1 MRQST
6 GRYRNVHP
14 RTTRNAIMNKFL
26 DYQRLCRLCPL
37 LCLALAGPV
46 AAELSE
52 EQTINYIK
60 ECSADWASS
69 VVTGDTSRMKV
80 YFAEDFVGTGIEG
93 NRYNKT
99 QAAASNG
106 PSDIYRSNTIDSVD
120 VRLFGTTAIAH
131 GSETWE
137 KYDGS
142 KGQWVWTDIWLLRD
156 QSWQLVAAQDVEIS
170 ATPQ

>member
-1 MRQST
+1 
-6 GRYRNVHP
+6 
-14 RTTRNAIMNKFL
+14 MNKFL

-46 AAELSE
+46 VAELSE

-99 QAAASNG
+99 QAVASNG
-106 PSDIYRSNTIDSVD
+106 PSDIYGSNTIDSVD

>member
-1 MRQST
+1 
-6 GRYRNVHP
+6 
-14 RTTRNAIMNKFL
+14 MNKL
-26 DYQRLCRLCPL
+26 SDYQRLWRLCLL
-37 LCLALAGPV
+37 LCLTLAAPV
-46 AAELSE
+46 EAELSE

-93 NRYNKT
+93 GRYNKT
-99 QAAASNG
+99 QAVASNG

-131 GSETWE
+131 GSETWV

-142 KGQWVWTDIWLLRD
+142 KGQWIWTDIWLLRD
-156 QSWQLVAAQDVEIS
+156 QGWRIVAAQDVEIP

>member
-1 MRQST
+1 MRLKQLCPQT
-6 GRYRNVHP
+6 ERNV
-14 RTTRNAIMNKFL
+14 IMNKL
-26 DYQRLCRLCPL
+26 SDYQRLCRLCLL
-37 LCLALAGPV
+37 LCLTLAAPV
-46 AAELSE
+46 EAELSE

-93 NRYNKT
+93 GRYNKT
-99 QAAASNG
+99 QAVAGNG

-131 GSETWE
+131 GSETWV

-142 KGQWVWTDIWLLRD
+142 KGQWIWTDIWLLRD
-156 QSWQLVAAQDVEIS
+156 QGWQLVAAQDVEIP